1 MMEKQNKTSRKKTM
15 AEKKEITK
23 KRSGKKIS
31 PAVPLAIVAGVLIAT
46 LGGPWIAV
54 AAAFIIGIG
63 GGFVLCDWWTGRRR
77 K

>member
-1 MMEKQNKTSRKKTM
+1 MEERNKTHKKKTI
-15 AEKKEITK
+15 AEKKEIIK
-23 KRSGKKIS
+23 KRSERKI
-31 PAVPLAIVAGVLIAT
+31 PLHAPLMFVAGVFLAT
-46 LGGPWIAV
+46 LGGPWFAV

>member
-1 MMEKQNKTSRKKTM
+1 MEERNKTHKKKTI
-15 AEKKEITK
+15 AEKKEI
-23 KRSGKKIS
+23 S
-31 PAVPLAIVAGVLIAT
+31 P
-46 LGGPWIAV
+46 WFAV